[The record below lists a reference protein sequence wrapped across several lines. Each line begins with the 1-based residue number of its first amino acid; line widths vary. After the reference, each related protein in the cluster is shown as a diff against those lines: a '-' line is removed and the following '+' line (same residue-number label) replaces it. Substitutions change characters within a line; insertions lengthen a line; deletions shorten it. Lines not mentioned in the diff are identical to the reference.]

1 MNGFRLDMM
10 PNIARLR
17 AYRYSSG
24 KCGHSSGVRQM
35 KKNDKTKEQL
45 LDELEGL
52 RRRVAELETA
62 DKERRRMKKA
72 LERGIEPL
80 QTLLE
85 DSLDIVALL
94 NADAMVKYISPS
106 VEKMTGYKP
115 EELTGKYIFD
125 FIHPD
130 DSKSLLSGFLEGV
143 KTPGFTQK
151 REFRYRHKDGSWHS
165 LETIGI
171 NLLEDPAVAGVILTG
186 RDVTDRKRMEIA
198 LKDSEEKYRAL
209 IESQAVGIS
218 EVDRQ
223 ERFIFANQAAHSI
236 FGVPP
241 GGLIGRSLEEFTDEE
256 NYALLRGQTKLRET
270 GTQST
275 YDVVITRPDR
285 ERRTLR
291 VTASPRLDE
300 DGKLTAT
307 MAVFSNITERK
318 RAEEELRE
326 SEERY
331 RLMYDHLGEAIF
343 TYTPDLTLIGINKK
357 ACELCGY
364 GEEEL
369 LGRNVLEVGIL
380 HPDDFRET
388 EFDLQSLFSEGKT
401 VSDELRFTRK
411 DGSVLIC
418 EVTGAALHDQDGN
431 IIAITNVARDI
442 TDSKKAEEAL
452 RQSELYYKSL
462 IRNAG
467 DMVTILNE
475 DLTLRWGSPST
486 ARITGYRPEDTYGKS
501 ILDFLHPEDAH
512 KMQIIKDFIIKNPG
526 VPKFVEN
533 RFRYKDGSYHHHE
546 AIVNNLLDDPSV
558 NGIIINSRDISER
571 KLIEEQ
577 LKARNVELDAFAYSV
592 SHDLRTPLSLIE
604 GYAQL
609 IQSDDTTEEEMREYL
624 DNIIY
629 ASRRLDEMTE
639 SLLQYAQAGQPE
651 GRVAR
656 IDANKVVREVLLEQA
671 EAINRGG
678 IEVVLGE
685 LPAIL
690 VDEYKIRQVFTNL
703 VENAIKYLGDSPQ
716 PRIEI
721 DAERA
726 GDIVT
731 LYIRDNG
738 KGMDEK
744 AQKEAFM
751 PFKRFGSATVT
762 GLGIGLST
770 VKRAVEGWGGK
781 VWVDSRPGE
790 GSTFFFTA
798 SAAEDA

>member
-1 MNGFRLDMM
+1 MDE
-10 PNIARLR
+10 
-17 AYRYSSG
+17 
-24 KCGHSSGVRQM
+24 
-35 KKNDKTKEQL
+35 NDKTKEQL
-45 LDELEGL
+45 LEELEEL
-52 RRRVAELETA
+52 RRRVVELEAT
-62 DKERRRMKKA
+62 DNERRRMKKA
-72 LERGIEPL
+72 LERGVGSL

-94 NADAMVKYISPS
+94 NADATVKYISPS
-106 VEKMTGYKP
+106 VEKMTGYEP
-115 EELTGKYIFD
+115 EELKDKYIFD

-130 DSKSLLSGFLEGV
+130 DIESLLSDFLKGIEV
-143 KTPGFTQK
+143 PGFIQK
-151 REFRYRHKDGSWHS
+151 REFRYRHKEGSWHS
-165 LETIGI
+165 LETTGI
-171 NLLEDPAVAGVILTG
+171 NLLDDPAVAAVILTG

-223 ERFIFANQAAHSI
+223 DRFIFANQAAHSI
-236 FGVPP
+236 FGVPL

-256 NYALLRGQTKLRET
+256 NYALIQGQTKLRET
-270 GTQST
+270 GIQNT
-275 YDVVITRPDR
+275 YDVVIIRSDR

-291 VTASPRLDE
+291 VAASPRLDE
-300 DGKLTAT
+300 DGKLTAI
-307 MAVFSNITERK
+307 MAVFSDITERK

-343 TYTPDLTLIGINKK
+343 TYAPDLTLIGINKR

-364 GEEEL
+364 NEEEL

-401 VSDELRFTRK
+401 ITDELRFTRK

-418 EVTGAALHDQDGN
+418 EVTGAALHDQEGN

-442 TDSKKAEEAL
+442 TESKEAEEAL

-462 IRNAG
+462 IKNAG
-467 DMVTILNE
+467 DMVSILNE
-475 DLTLRWGSPST
+475 DQTFRWGSPST
-486 ARITGYRPEDTYGKS
+486 ARITGYGPEDIYGKS
-501 ILDFLHPEDAH
+501 VYDFIHPHDIH
-512 KMQIIKDFIIKNPG
+512 KMEIITEFIMKNPG
-526 VPKFVEN
+526 VPKFIED
-533 RFRYKDGSYHHHE
+533 RFRHKDGTYHYHE

-558 NGIIINSRDISER
+558 QGIIINSRDITER

-577 LKARNVELDAFAYSV
+577 LKARNIELDAFAYSV

-609 IQSDDTTEEEMREYL
+609 IQSDDTTETEMREYL
-624 DNIIY
+624 NNIID

-651 GRVAR
+651 GKVAR
-656 IDANKVVREVLLEQA
+656 IDANEVVREVLLEQA
-671 EAINRGG
+671 EAINREGV
-678 IEVVLGE
+678 EVILGE
-685 LPAIL
+685 LPPIL
-690 VDEYKIRQVFTNL
+690 VDEHKIRQVFSNL
-703 VENAIKYLGDSPQ
+703 VGNALKYLGGNPQ

-721 DAERA
+721 DAEMA

-731 LYIRDNG
+731 LYVRDNG
-738 KGMDEK
+738 KGMDKK
-744 AQKEAFM
+744 AREEAFL

-798 SAAEDA
+798 STAEEA

>member
-1 MNGFRLDMM
+1 MDE
-10 PNIARLR
+10 
-17 AYRYSSG
+17 
-24 KCGHSSGVRQM
+24 
-35 KKNDKTKEQL
+35 NDKTKEQL
-45 LDELEGL
+45 LGELEEL

-62 DKERRRMKKA
+62 DSERRRMKKA
-72 LERGIEPL
+72 LERGVRPL
-80 QTLLE
+80 QALLE

-94 NADAMVKYISPS
+94 NADATVKYISPS
-106 VEKMTGYKP
+106 VERMTGYKP
-115 EELTGKYIFD
+115 EELTGKYLFD

-130 DSKSLLSGFLEGV
+130 DAESLLSDFSKGIEL
-143 KTPGFTQK
+143 PGTTQK
-151 REFRYRHKDGSWHS
+151 REFRYRHKDGSWRS

-186 RDVTDRKRMEIA
+186 RDVTDRKGMEIA

-218 EVDRQ
+218 EIDRQ
-223 ERFIFANQAAHSI
+223 ERFIFANQAAHDI

-241 GGLIGRSLEEFTDEE
+241 GELIGRSLEEFTDEE
-256 NYALLRGQTKLRET
+256 NYAMILGQTKLRET
-270 GTQST
+270 GKQST
-275 YDVVITRPDR
+275 YDVEIIRPDR
-285 ERRTLR
+285 EKRILR
-291 VTASPRLDE
+291 VTASPKLDKE
-300 DGKLTAT
+300 GKLTAV

-331 RLMYDHLGEAIF
+331 RLIYDHLGEAIF
-343 TYTPDLTLIGINKK
+343 TYAPDLTLIGINKK

-380 HPDDFRET
+380 HPDEFKET
-388 EFDLQSLFSEGKT
+388 EFDLQSMFSEGKT
-401 VSDELRFTRK
+401 VTDELRFTRK

-418 EVTGAALHDQDGN
+418 EVTGAALHDQEGN

-442 TDSKKAEEAL
+442 TESKEAEKTL
-452 RQSELYYKSL
+452 RQSERYYKSL

-467 DMVTILNE
+467 DMVSILDE
-475 DLTLRWGSPST
+475 DLNFRWGSPST
-486 ARITGYRPEDTYGKS
+486 ARITGYGPEDIYGKS
-501 ILDFLHPEDAH
+501 VLDYIHPDDTH
-512 KMQIIKDFIIKNPG
+512 KMEVIIDFILKNPG

-533 RFRYKDGSYHHHE
+533 RFRHKDGTYHYHE

-558 NGIIINSRDISER
+558 HGIIINSRDITER
-571 KLIEEQ
+571 KSIEEQ

-609 IQSDDTTEEEMREYL
+609 IQSDGTTETEMREYL
-624 DNIIY
+624 NNIID
-629 ASRRLDEMTE
+629 AARRLDEMTE

-685 LPAIL
+685 LPPIL
-690 VDEYKIRQVFTNL
+690 VDEYKIRQVFSNL
-703 VENAIKYLGDSPQ
+703 VENAVKYLGDNPQ

-726 GDIVT
+726 GNIVT
-731 LYIRDNG
+731 LYVRDNG
-738 KGMDEK
+738 KGMDQK
-744 AQKEAFM
+744 AREEAFL

-781 VWVDSRPGE
+781 VWVDSRPGD

-798 SAAEDA
+798 SAAEEA